1 MTTILLSY
9 NEVQSVARKAA
20 SGAGLPHGVAEDI
33 GQAAA
38 WLSAR
43 GVDAVGAVVEAL
55 ADGVEGRPAIFDAL
69 AAVDALCS
77 AAANVVPLQDRAS
90 GLLMLGLAGTAAMD
104 IGVGVAVDRG
114 DGDVVRLARLTDATR
129 PMPSVTVLRRVPDD
143 GAADAE
149 FSSAARPAATDAKAY
164 AAALALAARTY
175 VPASELS
182 RIQGA
187 GAGTTDND

>member
-9 NEVQSVARKAA
+9 NEVQSVTRKAA
-20 SGAGLPHGVAEDI
+20 NGAGLPHGVAEDI
-33 GQAAA
+33 GLAAV

-43 GVDAVGAVVEAL
+43 GVDAIGTVVEAF
-55 ADGVEGRPAIFDAL
+55 AEGVEPPQSIFDAL

-77 AAANVVPLQDRAS
+77 AAVNVVPLPDRAS
-90 GLLMLGLAGTAAMD
+90 GLLILGLGGTAALDMGLG
-104 IGVGVAVDRG
+104 IALDRG
-114 DGDVVRLARLTDATR
+114 DGDVVPLARLSDATG
-129 PMPSVTVLRRVPDD
+129 PIPSVAVLRRLPGEDAATEFL
-143 GAADAE
+143 GAP
-149 FSSAARPAATDAKAY
+149 RPAATDAKAY

-182 RIQGA
+182 RTQGA